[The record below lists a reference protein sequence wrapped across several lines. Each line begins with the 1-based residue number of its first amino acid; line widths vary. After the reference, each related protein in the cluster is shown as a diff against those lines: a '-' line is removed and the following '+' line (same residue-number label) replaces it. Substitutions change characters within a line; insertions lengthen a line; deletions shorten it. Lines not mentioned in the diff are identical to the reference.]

1 MNGLYTIE
9 SVRRRDGSV
18 HEREARRKGHR
29 VRIGHIGGDAP
40 LRAEYVDE
48 PGAVLHTSPVSDWVR
63 TDSGKLVVWTG
74 NSVYTFRKIDEEVA
88 D

>member
-9 SVRRRDGSV
+9 SVRRRDGTV

-29 VRIGHIGGDAP
+29 VRVGHIGAGAP

-48 PGAVLHTSPVSDWVR
+48 PGAILHTSPVSDWIR
-63 TDSGKLVVWTG
+63 ADSGKLVVWTG
-74 NSVYTFRKIDEEVA
+74 NSVYTFRIVNEEAA